1 MPEKA
6 SSGMM
11 DGVPSM
17 RRDGGAVL
25 CYSFPPYG
33 DAPAES
39 ARASAGAALLSQLRA
54 GNQRSTDVRRLL
66 CRDLPPLWYAA
77 GIARRTRNR
86 IMDPVPVLAAD
97 VDSSS
102 AARANQNNPTRA
114 KPTLV
119 RGLSLLDS
127 VLLLVSGII
136 GSSIFLTAKDIAVP
150 LPQPILF
157 LLVWV
162 LGAVISLFGCVAFA
176 ELGSMFPD
184 SGGQYIYLREA
195 YGDLVAFLYGWML
208 FAVANGGSIAA
219 LSVASAAYLGKVF
232 PVASE
237 QRVVFALLGISVTR
251 AHVLGLVLIAILTY
265 VNVVGLRWGTLLQ
278 NVSTWTKFTAMA
290 AFVVLGFA
298 IGKGSWSN
306 FHAPGTS
313 LTMGLAPTQLI
324 SALGVGL
331 IAVFWAYDGWVYIT
345 WVAGEVK
352 EPRRNVPLA
361 MVLGVLAVGVIYVAM
376 NMTYV
381 YALPLKEIAVHE
393 TIAHAAAE
401 ALFSPGAA
409 MWLSLVIA
417 VSCFSAAATCTLSG
431 ARVYLAMAQDGVFFK
446 RMAVIHPK
454 WRTPAFSL
462 VGQGAWA
469 AALTLSGRYDQLYTY
484 VIYGMVLSYTLT
496 VMGMFLLRWKRP
508 EIPRPYRCTGYPW
521 LPAIYVLIGA
531 AWTLNT
537 IITRPSEAFWGT
549 AIVLVGVPGYL
560 YWKRSGRA

>member
-1 MPEKA
+1 M
-6 SSGMM
+6 
-11 DGVPSM
+11 
-17 RRDGGAVL
+17 
-25 CYSFPPYG
+25 
-33 DAPAES
+33 ES
-39 ARASAGAALLSQLRA
+39 A
-54 GNQRSTDVRRLL
+54 
-66 CRDLPPLWYAA
+66 
-77 GIARRTRNR
+77 
-86 IMDPVPVLAAD
+86 PVLPAD
-97 VDSSS
+97 QSPSPD
-102 AARANQNNPTRA
+102 T

-119 RGLSLLDS
+119 RGLGLLDS

-136 GSSIFLTAKDIAVP
+136 GSSIFLTAKDIAGP
-150 LPQPILF
+150 LPQPVLF

-162 LGAVISLFGCVAFA
+162 LGALISLCACFAFA

-195 YGDLVAFLYGWML
+195 YGDLIAFLYGWML
-208 FAVANGGSIAA
+208 FSVANGGTIAA
-219 LSVASAAYLGKVF
+219 LSVASAAYVGQVF
-232 PVASE
+232 PVVS
-237 QRVVFALLGISVTR
+237 QDHVVVAFAGIIVTR
-251 AHVLGLVLIAILTY
+251 AHLLGLILIALLTY

-298 IGKGSWSN
+298 IGKGNWSN
-306 FHAPGTS
+306 FHAHGVGLS
-313 LTMGLAPTQLI
+313 MGVGPAQLI

-361 MVLGVLAVGVIYVAM
+361 MVLGVLAVGVIYIAM
-376 NMTYV
+376 NLTYM
-381 YALPLKEIAVHE
+381 YALPMKEIAAHE
-393 TIAHAAAE
+393 TIAHAAA
-401 ALFSPGAA
+401 AVLFSPRAA
-409 MWLSLVIA
+409 VWLSLMIA
-417 VSCFSAAATCTLSG
+417 ISCFSAAATCTLSG

-446 RMAVIHPK
+446 CMAVIHPK

-462 VGQGAWA
+462 IGQGVWA

-496 VMGMFLLRWKRP
+496 VIGMFLLRWKRP

-521 LPAIYVLIGA
+521 LPAIYVLIGT

-537 IITRPSEAFWGT
+537 IITRPTEAFLGT
-549 AIVLVGVPGYL
+549 AIVLIGVPGYL
-560 YWKRSGRA
+560 YWKRSNRKTAAAE